1 MSENVKKLPVSLC
14 IIAKNEAK
22 NITGCLR
29 NIGEIPDETLLLDT
43 GSDDGTPEVAIA
55 LGASVFH
62 YEWNEDY
69 AKARNTLVEK
79 AKNDWILW
87 IDCDEV
93 YPPGLIDEIK
103 QAVLDAKDH
112 SGYYFPRK
120 NHYFGKWLK
129 YGGHYPDYQLKMY
142 RKTAFKGYLNR
153 LHEKVELTGT
163 VGKMNTPC
171 EHHPFR
177 TVDDY
182 LGKFNRYTT
191 IDAKILFEKGE
202 TTGLLNTLSWLFFK
216 PVFRFIRRY
225 FFKGG
230 FLNGKAG
237 FFAAFFDSATYIVRY
252 TKLWKLKTESN
263 STEIRH
269 DEND

>member
-1 MSENVKKLPVSLC
+1 MDENVKKLPVSLC

-22 NITGCLR
+22 NITGCLV
-29 NIGEIPDETLLLDT
+29 NIAEIADEILLLDT
-43 GSDDGTPEVAIA
+43 GSDDGTPEVAKA
-55 LGASVFH
+55 LGAEVFDH
-62 YEWNEDY
+62 DWDEDY
-69 AKARNTLVEK
+69 AKARSTLVDK
-79 AKNDWILW
+79 ANNDWILW

-93 YPPGLIDEIK
+93 YPPGLVGEIT
-103 QAVLDAKDH
+103 QAVTEDRDH

-142 RKTAFKGYLNR
+142 KKSAFKGYSNR

-163 VGKMNTPC
+163 IGKMTTPC

-182 LGKFNRYTT
+182 LRKFSRYTT
-191 IDAKILFEKGE
+191 IDARIMFEKGE
-202 TTGLLNTLSWLFFK
+202 KTGFLNTLSWLFFK
-216 PVFRFIRRY
+216 PVYRFIRRY

-230 FLNGKAG
+230 FLNGKTG

-252 TKLWKLKTESN
+252 IKLWKLRT
-263 STEIRH
+263 
-269 DEND
+269 ENDSPENTVR